1 MPTEASG
8 PVRWRRKAQQQTS
21 SSLHITLFH
30 FSTRLSHFIL
40 FYKHQARHK
49 SFCKVLRNDT
59 ITIVFNQSSSVMK
72 LLCLLTFQ
80 LFTLTGLVTSSV
92 NEHQLDK
99 LALRLIN
106 GAVQRSDIFP
116 KALAVLDSFK
126 SSPSCSRLALHG
138 LISECE
144 SLRHSSDTEVML
156 DQIKQEY
163 AARLALCE
171 VSAAGA
177 ALPSECE
184 LLDPSQSKLAG
195 GDRKQSCAS
204 PPCYERVEQK
214 QVRLC
219 LNSLLDQPQM
229 WTSYS
234 NSYQNVVYICQA
246 SRTWVE
252 KGM

>member
-1 MPTEASG
+1 
-8 PVRWRRKAQQQTS
+8 
-21 SSLHITLFH
+21 
-30 FSTRLSHFIL
+30 
-40 FYKHQARHK
+40 
-49 SFCKVLRNDT
+49 
-59 ITIVFNQSSSVMK
+59 MK

-80 LFTLTGLVTSSV
+80 LFTLTRFVTSSV
-92 NEHQLDK
+92 NEYQLDN

-144 SLRHSSDTEVML
+144 SLRHSDTEIML

-171 VSAAGA
+171 VSAAGGTS
-177 ALPSECE
+177 PSECE
-184 LLDPSQSKLAG
+184 LLDPSQSKLASD
-195 GDRKQSCAS
+195 DRKQSCVS
-204 PPCYERVEQK
+204 PPCYERVDQK